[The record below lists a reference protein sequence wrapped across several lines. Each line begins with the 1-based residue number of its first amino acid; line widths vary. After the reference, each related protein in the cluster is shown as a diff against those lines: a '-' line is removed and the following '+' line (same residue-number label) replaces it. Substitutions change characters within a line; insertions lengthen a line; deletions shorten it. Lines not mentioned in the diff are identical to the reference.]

1 MKKILKV
8 KYKII
13 VITIEIITLFL
24 IFFLSYNFLIMPKGK
39 QTFYLPAS
47 NMTTLKTTLEENGYK
62 IYMLDKLLL
71 PFIEVPEK
79 GWYSIYDNEGRYFF
93 FTNLYRKK
101 TPPSQLMTVK
111 VFAGETSME
120 LSKRLANDMDLNT
133 THLLNVY
140 QQKTLYKEGDIFE
153 GRYTLAKKIDEET
166 ALSYLF
172 EVSKEKFQDFEMNI
186 TKKTLST
193 PEKKILLNIASIIQ
207 KESNAKEEMPI
218 ISSVIYNRL
227 KKNMRLQMD
236 GTLNY
241 GKYAHTIV
249 TPERIKTDESLYN
262 TYKHKG
268 LPPTPLSTV
277 SIEALKAAYNP
288 KNSKYLF
295 FMLTQNGTHVFAEDY
310 KKHLLNVHKFKEAMK
325 DKNST
330 KEQNSTKKSSS
341 ETIKKSPILHTSDTK
356 KKSSKKA
363 KSEKKS
369 NTIKEKKVIKI
380 KEHNKTTKKSITI
393 EHVL

>member
-1 MKKILKV
+1 
-8 KYKII
+8 
-13 VITIEIITLFL
+13 
-24 IFFLSYNFLIMPKGK
+24 MPKGQK
-39 QTFYLPAS
+39 TFYLPES
-47 NMTTLKTTLEENGYK
+47 TISSLTSTLEKNGYE
-62 IYMLDKLLL
+62 IYMLDKLLF
-71 PFIEVPEK
+71 PFIEVPKK

-101 TPPSQLMTVK
+101 TPPSQLMNIK
-111 VFAGETSME
+111 VFAGETSIE
-120 LSKRLANDMDLNT
+120 LTKRLGNDMDLNT
-133 THLLNVY
+133 SHLLNIY
-140 QQKTLYKEGDIFE
+140 QQKSLYKEGDIFE
-153 GRYTLAKKIDEET
+153 GRYTLAKHINEET

-172 EVSKEKFQDFEMNI
+172 LKSKEEFQNFEINI
-186 TKKTLST
+186 TKKPLST
-193 PEKKILLNIASIIQ
+193 TEKKILLNIASIIQ

-249 TPERIKTDESLYN
+249 TSERIKTDESLYN

-295 FMLTQNGTHVFAEDY
+295 FMLTQNGTHVFAENY
-310 KKHLLNVHKFKEAMK
+310 KKHLVNVHKFKEAMK

-330 KEQNSTKKSSS
+330 KPSIVIKDSNDSNHTTQQKNILENNISDTSIKQKKVVQKKKSEKKEKISKKKKI
-341 ETIKKSPILHTSDTK
+341 EKRKIPKKTIKKSITVEHIL
-356 KKSSKKA
+356 
-363 KSEKKS
+363 
-369 NTIKEKKVIKI
+369 
-380 KEHNKTTKKSITI
+380 
-393 EHVL
+393 